1 MIIIMKKLFLF
12 FFTTICVCFLLFL
25 LLDSSNSTERESVLS
40 TENLNLEQNSDMD
53 FTELNIEIL
62 REGSGNESKSGDTLV
77 VNYLG
82 TLKDGTK
89 FDSSY
94 DRGEPFEFTL
104 GNSSVI
110 EGWEQGMLGMKV
122 GEKRKIEIPSSM
134 GYGENGIVGTIPG
147 KSGLIFEVELLE
159 IK

>member
-12 FFTTICVCFLLFL
+12 FLTTICVCVLFFL
-25 LLDSSNSTERESVLS
+25 LLDSGNSTERESVLS
-40 TENLNLEQNSDMD
+40 TEDLNFEESKNMD
-53 FTELNIEIL
+53 FAELKIEIL
-62 REGSGNESKSGDTLV
+62 REGSGEESQSGNTLV

-104 GNSSVI
+104 GQNSVI
-110 EGWEQGMLGMKV
+110 QGWEQGMLGMRV
-122 GEKRKIEIPSSM
+122 DEKRKIEIPSSM
-134 GYGENGIVGTIPG
+134 GYGESGVSSIPG
-147 KSGLIFEVELLE
+147 NSGLIFEVELLE

>member
-1 MIIIMKKLFLF
+1 MKRLFLF
-12 FFTTICVCFLLFL
+12 FLTTICVCVLLFL
-25 LLDSSNSTERESVLS
+25 LLNSGNNKEKESVLS
-40 TENLNLEQNSDMD
+40 TENLNLEDSSDMD
-53 FTELNIEIL
+53 FTELNTKIL

-134 GYGENGIVGTIPG
+134 GYGENGIIGTIPG

>member
-1 MIIIMKKLFLF
+1 MKKLFLF

>member
-12 FFTTICVCFLLFL
+12 FLTTICVCVLFFL
-25 LLDSSNSTERESVLS
+25 LLDSGNSVERESVLS
-40 TENLNLEQNSDMD
+40 TEDLNFEESKNMD
-53 FTELNIEIL
+53 FAELKIEIL
-62 REGSGNESKSGDTLV
+62 REGSGEESQSGNTLV

-104 GNSSVI
+104 GQNSVI
-110 EGWEQGMLGMKV
+110 QGWEQGMLGMRV
-122 GEKRKIEIPSSM
+122 DEKRKIEIPSSM
-134 GYGENGIVGTIPG
+134 GYGESGVSSIPG
-147 KSGLIFEVELLE
+147 NSGLIFEVELLE

>member
-1 MIIIMKKLFLF
+1 MKKYLVFI
-12 FFTTICVCFLLFL
+12 FTTICICILIFFLLESKK
-25 LLDSSNSTERESVLS
+25 DSNRESVLN
-40 TENLNLEQNSDMD
+40 TEDLNLEENSDMD